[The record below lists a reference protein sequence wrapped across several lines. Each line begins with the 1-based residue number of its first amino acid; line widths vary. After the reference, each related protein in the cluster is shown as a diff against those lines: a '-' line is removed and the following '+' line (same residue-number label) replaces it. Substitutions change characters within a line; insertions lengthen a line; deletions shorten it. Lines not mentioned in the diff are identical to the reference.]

1 MVLQS
6 WTWHLYNSL
15 EIYGQ
20 LGISIR
26 LRSAGIMLLFLS
38 SCSSGLTLPAKVQW
52 GGASSPLPAPWSLVP
67 SLMLSPCD
75 LAAPWQITDVWRC
88 VWLRSGVSSYP
99 HTLQKMGLRLRAW
112 KTSIHAF
119 PSAFYTYSFIKK
131 KSLKP
136 HNPNSWV
143 LYDPNRVFPSWKHCL
158 SCGLTLYLHP
168 N

>member
-1 MVLQS
+1 MDNLVSVL
-6 WTWHLYNSL
+6 
-15 EIYGQ
+15 G
-20 LGISIR
+20 LG
-26 LRSAGIMLLFLS
+26 LQGL
-38 SCSSGLTLPAKVQW
+38 CSSFCPPALLGSALPAKVQW